1 MKLEYEDFYK
11 ISKCLNEINNSIY
24 TEEGVA
30 CNAYDYKSE
39 YDYSVKQGFPSLT
52 MRDLCKEISY
62 DMDYEDYEEY
72 TQELLDI
79 ETMNYTLENFLID
92 KC

>member
-1 MKLEYEDFYK
+1 
-11 ISKCLNEINNSIY
+11 
-24 TEEGVA
+24 
-30 CNAYDYKSE
+30 
-39 YDYSVKQGFPSLT
+39 

-79 ETMNYTLENFLID
+79 ETMNYILENFLYD

>member
-1 MKLEYEDFYK
+1 MRFEYEDFYK
-11 ISKCLNEINNSIY
+11 ISKFLNEINNNIC

-30 CNAYDYKSE
+30 CNAYDYKSN
-39 YDYSVKQGFPSLT
+39 YDYSIKHDFPSST

-79 ETMNYTLENFLID
+79 ETMNCILENFLND

>member
-1 MKLEYEDFYK
+1 MRLEYEDFYK
-11 ISKCLNEINNSIY
+11 IAKCLNEINNNIY
-24 TEEGVA
+24 TEEEVA
-30 CNAYDYKSE
+30 CNAYDYKSD
-39 YDYSVKQGFPSLT
+39 YDYSIKHNFPSLT
-52 MRDLCKEISY
+52 MCDLCKEISY

-79 ETMNYTLENFLID
+79 ETMNCVLENFLYD

>member
-1 MKLEYEDFYK
+1 MRLEYEDFYK
-11 ISKCLNEINNSIY
+11 IAKCLNEINNNIF
-24 TEEGVA
+24 TEQEIA
-30 CNAYDYKSE
+30 CSAYDYKLD
-39 YDYSVKQGFPSLT
+39 YDYSIKHNFPSLT
-52 MRDLCKEISY
+52 MCDLCKELVY

-79 ETMNYTLENFLID
+79 ETMNCILENFLND

>member
-11 ISKCLNEINNSIY
+11 IAKCLNEINNNIY

-39 YDYSVKQGFPSLT
+39 YDYSIKQGFPSST
-52 MRDLCKEISY
+52 IRDLCKEISY

-72 TQELLDI
+72 TQELLDV
-79 ETMNYTLENFLID
+79 ETMNCTLESFLLD

>member
-1 MKLEYEDFYK
+1 
-11 ISKCLNEINNSIY
+11 
-24 TEEGVA
+24 
-30 CNAYDYKSE
+30 
-39 YDYSVKQGFPSLT
+39 
-52 MRDLCKEISY
+52 MRTLCKELVY

-79 ETMNYTLENFLID
+79 ETMNCVLENFLND

>member
-1 MKLEYEDFYK
+1 MRLEYEDFYK
-11 ISKCLNEINNSIY
+11 IAKCLNEINNNIC
-24 TEEGVA
+24 TEQEIA
-30 CNAYDYKSE
+30 CSAYDYKLD
-39 YDYSVKQGFPSLT
+39 YDYSIEQGFPTLI
-52 MRDLCKEISY
+52 MRTLCKELVY

-79 ETMNYTLENFLID
+79 ETMNCILENFLND

>member
-1 MKLEYEDFYK
+1 MRLEYEDFYK
-11 ISKCLNEINNSIY
+11 IAKCLNEINNNIC
-24 TEEGVA
+24 TEQEIA
-30 CNAYDYKSE
+30 CSAYDYKLD
-39 YDYSVKQGFPSLT
+39 YDYSIKHGFSTLI
-52 MRDLCKEISY
+52 MRTLCKELVY

-79 ETMNYTLENFLID
+79 ETMNCILENFLND

>member
-1 MKLEYEDFYK
+1 MRLEYEDFYK
-11 ISKCLNEINNSIY
+11 ITKCLNEINNNIC
-24 TEEGVA
+24 TEQEIA
-30 CNAYDYKSE
+30 CSAYDYKLD
-39 YDYSVKQGFPSLT
+39 YDYSIKQVFSTLI
-52 MRDLCKEISY
+52 MRTLCKELVY

-79 ETMNYTLENFLID
+79 ETMNCILENFLND